1 LGWLPPNKFVVGP
14 KEDYLMET
22 QLAKLINLI
31 RCIIRPIS
39 QSEMVYFVKEYL
51 GQLKVE
57 FVPAETIDLLI
68 MKRSLPI
75 FVNIAGLNSL
85 TLGFEDTEWD
95 IFN

>member
-1 LGWLPPNKFVVGP
+1 
-14 KEDYLMET
+14 
-22 QLAKLINLI
+22 
-31 RCIIRPIS
+31 
-39 QSEMVYFVKEYL
+39 MVYFVKEYL

-75 FVNIAGLNSL
+75 FVSIAGLNSR